1 MIGVLN
7 LMVKKTLK
15 LLKKLLA
22 LKMDLKSEKS
32 SHNLIWFQ
40 DLMN

>member
-1 MIGVLN
+1 MIGALN
-7 LMVKKTLK
+7 LMVKNPLK

-22 LKMDLKSEKS
+22 QKMDLKSEKS
-32 SHNLIWFQ
+32 SHNHIWFQ